1 MKLYLPATL
10 DEGTLGRICSEYL
23 EMPGLCLTLKQAQR
37 LWGLD
42 EETCGKAL
50 ALLVEARFL
59 IQTRGDMYRRL
70 TDGPMRLS
78 GLRMARTRIDHL
90 PVAARASVRAA
101 LGA

>member
-42 EETCGKAL
+42 EETCRKAL
-50 ALLVEARFL
+50 ALLVEAGFL
-59 IQTRGDMYRRL
+59 IQTRDMYRRL

-78 GLRMARTRIDHL
+78 GLRMARTRMDHL
-90 PVAARASVRAA
+90 PGAARASVRAA